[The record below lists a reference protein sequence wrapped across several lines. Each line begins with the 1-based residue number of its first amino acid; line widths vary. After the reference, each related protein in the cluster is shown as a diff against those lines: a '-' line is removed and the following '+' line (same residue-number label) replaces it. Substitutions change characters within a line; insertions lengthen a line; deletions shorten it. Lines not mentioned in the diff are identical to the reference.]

1 MNNGKEEKH
10 TVGNWTYYNQDSI
23 QVTSADLSNKVYVA
37 DFFFMSCPN
46 ICPKVMKEMTRIH
59 EAFKDNA
66 NVHLVSFTLDPKR
79 DSISKLKTYANN
91 LGVKT
96 DKWWFLHGD
105 QDATIDLAMKK
116 YFVSA
121 EENAAVPG
129 GFDHSGKIMLI
140 DKNGHVRSYS
150 EGTDPSTTPK
160 LIDDINNLLQEK

>member
-10 TVGNWTYYNQDSI
+10 TVGNWTYFNQDSL

-37 DFFFMSCPN
+37 DFFFMSCPS

-59 EAFKDNA
+59 EEFKDNPA
-66 NVHLVSFTLDPKR
+66 VHLVSFTLDPKR

-121 EENAAVPG
+121 EVSSTTPG

-140 DKNGHVRSYS
+140 DKKGHVRAFS

-160 LIDDINNLLQEK
+160 LINDINNLLQEK